1 MRDLQTDTTVLVSR
15 AFGAAAPRATP
26 IPSSPSVSADGR
38 FVAFESGASNLHP
51 DDGDISLDVFVR
63 DLQADATVLVSRAS
77 GVAGAKGNA
86 HSFSASVSAD
96 GRFVAFVSGASNL
109 HPDDGVGTQDVLLRD
124 LQADT
129 TVLVSRAAGATGA
142 TGNGNSFSAS
152 VSADGLFVAFG
163 TDASNLHLHDSDDTQ
178 DVFVRDLQAAM
189 TALVSRASGA
199 AGAKGNGVSRSPS
212 VSADGRSVV
221 FVSGAS
227 NLHPDDRDSFS
238 DVFARELGP
247 PPLAGPPRLYCEGR
261 RATIAALP
269 GSGRVVGS
277 TRADVIVGSE
287 RADRI
292 EGGGGNDR
300 ICGRGGRDRIRG
312 GAGHD
317 RLVGGA
323 GNDRIAG
330 GTGND
335 LVEGGAASDRLNGG
349 AGRDRVRAGSGN
361 DFILTAGVFRDRVDC
376 GPGRDLVLV
385 DRLDRLRHC
394 EDFSAPPGS
403 FAANWLQ

>member
-1 MRDLQTDTTVLVSR
+1 MRDLQAGTTVRVSAR
-15 AFGAAAPRATP
+15 RRGRRQGRTPHPSAPA
-26 IPSSPSVSADGR
+26 ISADGR
-38 FVAFESGASNLHP
+38 FVAFESGATNLDP
-51 DDGDISLDVFVR
+51 GDTNGDPGRVR
-63 DLQADATVLVSRAS
+63 PRPAGGHDLRVSRAS
-77 GVAGAKGNA
+77 GAAGAK
-86 HSFSASVSAD
+86 
-96 GRFVAFVSGASNL
+96 
-109 HPDDGVGTQDVLLRD
+109 
-124 LQADT
+124 
-129 TVLVSRAAGATGA
+129 
-142 TGNGNSFSAS
+142 GNGNSFSARRS
-152 VSADGLFVAFG
+152 RPTG
-163 TDASNLHLHDSDDTQ
+163 ASSPSGRAPRTCISDDSDDTQ
-178 DVFVRDLQAAM
+178 DVFVRDLQADT

-199 AGAKGNGVSRSPS
+199 AGAKGNGVSESPS
-212 VSADGRSVV
+212 MSADGRFVA

-247 PPLAGPPRLYCEGR
+247 PPLAGPPRLYCKGR

-312 GAGHD
+312 GAGNDRLVGGAGNDRLVGGAGND

-330 GTGND
+330 GTGDD

-349 AGRDRVRAGSGN
+349 AGRDHVHAGSGN
-361 DFILTAGVFRDRVDC
+361 DFILTAGVFGDRVDC

-385 DRLDRLRHC
+385 DRLDRVRHC
-394 EDFSAPPGS
+394 EHSR
-403 FAANWLQ
+403 